1 MVLLKAQLS
10 VVSLLIFCILGLAL
24 NTGGEA
30 SVFGGEA
37 PDLGGGAPTGFADLG
52 NGAPKVMIPRG

>member
-24 NTGGEA
+24 NTGGGA

-37 PDLGGGAPTGFADLG
+37 PDLGGDAPTGFADFG
-52 NGAPKVMIPRG
+52 NGAPKV